1 MQSAY
6 YSSLSVEEKAQFLW
20 MNKEMLAPMVRAS
33 TTPLRTLALKYNADV
48 VYSEEIVDRSIS
60 NCDRVENMTLG
71 TIDYVR
77 KAAGFSEKQL
87 RKMRGGSSSS
97 AELNLPVILRVAP
110 QLECDKFVL
119 QIGTGEPV
127 LALQAAKKVERDVS
141 AIDINMGCPKKFSTS
156 GGMGSALLK
165 DVHRACDIIK
175 HLRRN
180 LSTVPISAK
189 IRLLEDTKSTIDFV
203 KALEFAGV
211 NAVCIHAREVG
222 HESTTPASW
231 NRLEPVVSSLTVP
244 TIVNGD
250 MYTREDISTV
260 KELSG
265 ADSIMLARPALYN
278 TSIFRTR
285 VRKRP
290 MTSHEETN
298 VDAPAPDAST
308 TPDTL
313 LLNKSLV
320 IQDYLMEAIRWDS
333 NPQNVKYVICE
344 MMSNRR
350 APVNRV
356 ISLPQEYPNGQTIA
370 AVCSCKSLESLGKL
384 WDVRVSQKLD
394 GITYNNTW
402 IDMWIRGG
410 RRKGTSTEQNYDDDY
425 FLHPEKF
432 HRQKQ
437 PRVDVGSDE
446 MPLGR
451 NE

>member
-1 MQSAY
+1 
-6 YSSLSVEEKAQFLW
+6 
-20 MNKEMLAPMVRAS
+20 
-33 TTPLRTLALKYNADV
+33 
-48 VYSEEIVDRSIS
+48 
-60 NCDRVENMTLG
+60 
-71 TIDYVR
+71 
-77 KAAGFSEKQL
+77 
-87 RKMRGGSSSS
+87 
-97 AELNLPVILRVAP
+97 
-110 QLECDKFVL
+110 LECDKFVL

-127 LALQAAKKVERDVS
+127 LALQAAKAVERDVS
-141 AIDINMGCPKKFSTS
+141 AIDINMGCPKTFSTS

-231 NRLEPVVSSLTVP
+231 NRLQPIVSSLTVP

-290 MTSHEETN
+290 MTSHEETDD
-298 VDAPAPDAST
+298 DAPTAEAST
-308 TPDTL
+308 SYHEPPPPDTL

-320 IQDYLMEAIRWDS
+320 IQQYLMEAIRWDS

-356 ISLPQEYPNGQTIA
+356 VSLPQKYPNGQTIA
-370 AVCSCKSLESLGKL
+370 AVCACKSLESLGKL
-384 WDVRVSQKLD
+384 WDVRVSQKIG
-394 GITYNNTW
+394 GITDNNTW
-402 IDMWIRGG
+402 TDLWIRGG
-410 RRKGTSTEQNYDDDY
+410 RRKGTTTEQNYDDDY
-425 FLHPEKF
+425 FLNPEKF

-437 PRVDVGSDE
+437 PRVDAGSDE
-446 MPLGR
+446 MLLGR
-451 NE
+451 DE